1 MPPLLAKALPVI
13 AARAIACSRDLKP
26 SSATWTCGRTRAT
39 RRPQDVRHRAA
50 QGATGM
56 AARTSSRYCSG
67 PRFETRLLSAF
78 MARAL
83 QNVRL

>member
-1 MPPLLAKALPVI
+1 MPPLLATALPVI

-56 AARTSSRYCSG
+56 AARSG